1 MPESLKPPFQRS
13 ERLDPEVRALLEAMD
28 AQPAPPLES
37 MDPIEARAA
46 RGGGPMAAMNGEPEP
61 LGRVEDISIPGP
73 AGPLAAR
80 VYANS
85 SGGARPG
92 LIYFHGGGFVF
103 GNLDTHDTVCRS
115 LAKQSDAVVVS
126 VVSGLAQKN
135 KFPAAVEDAYAAVRW
150 AAAHA
155 EALGIGPERLAVGG
169 DSAGANLAT
178 VVAMRCRDA
187 ALEKTSSPALA
198 AQILIYP
205 VTDLS
210 SHDTPSHREAG
221 EGYFLTTAAMDWF
234 NGHYLPSPAEA
245 RHPEASPLL
254 AKNLAGLPPALVITA
269 EFDPLRDEGEAY
281 ARRMQEAGVP
291 VTVSRYP
298 GMIHAFVSMHGV
310 LAGGRRAIRE
320 AAEFLRTA
328 TQPRAAKA

>member
-126 VVSGLAQKN
+126 V
-135 KFPAAVEDAYAAVRW
+135 DY
-150 AAAHA
+150 
-155 EALGIGPERLAVGG
+155 RLA
-169 DSAGANLAT
+169 
-178 VVAMRCRDA
+178 
-187 ALEKTSSPALA
+187 
-198 AQILIYP
+198 
-205 VTDLS
+205 
-210 SHDTPSHREAG
+210 
-221 EGYFLTTAAMDWF
+221 
-234 NGHYLPSPAEA
+234 
-245 RHPEASPLL
+245 
-254 AKNLAGLPPALVITA
+254 
-269 EFDPLRDEGEAY
+269 
-281 ARRMQEAGVP
+281 
-291 VTVSRYP
+291 
-298 GMIHAFVSMHGV
+298 
-310 LAGGRRAIRE
+310 
-320 AAEFLRTA
+320 
-328 TQPRAAKA
+328 